1 MNTYI
6 KLEWTKYPTQK
17 AEIVRLDLKKKK
29 KKDPIYFFENI
40 ARQVQIYL
48 ATYGHRSRN
57 FK

>member
-29 KKDPIYFFENI
+29 KKDPIIVVYKWLTLN
-40 ARQVQIYL
+40 L
-48 ATYGHRSRN
+48 NT
-57 FK
+57 